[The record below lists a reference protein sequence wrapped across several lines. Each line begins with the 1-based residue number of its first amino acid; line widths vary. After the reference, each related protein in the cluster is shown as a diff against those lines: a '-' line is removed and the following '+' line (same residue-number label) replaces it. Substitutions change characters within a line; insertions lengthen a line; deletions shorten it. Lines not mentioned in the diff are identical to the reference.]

1 MKTLIFASAIAIGA
15 VGFAAPSWATMNGH
29 SALQTFGPV
38 YEMTT
43 GDKTMHMQLVE
54 DKDGGQWVIMSRE
67 EAEMLLGMKLDGHP
81 FGKLS

>member
-1 MKTLIFASAIAIGA
+1 MKTLLFASTIAMGA
-15 VGFAAPSWATMNGH
+15 LGFSSAGWATMAGH
-29 SALQTFGPV
+29 PALQTFGPV
-38 YEMTT
+38 YEMKSA
-43 GDKTMHMQLVE
+43 DKTMHMQLIE